1 MTDWWDEIEDR
12 SLDAKKAERL
22 ARALSNLPGDQAA
35 KIKFLT
41 EHMPL
46 LEAAADTANL
56 VGSKAR
62 SGAIVSYAF
71 RLWRKHLAGGGLE
84 KPPRE
89 KLFEPSQ
96 KPAPATE
103 AEKAELLKAQAE
115 WRGKARKIG
124 EWPNDD

>member
-1 MTDWWDEIEDR
+1 
-12 SLDAKKAERL
+12 
-22 ARALSNLPGDQAA
+22 
-35 KIKFLT
+35 
-41 EHMPL
+41 MPL

-84 KPPRE
+84 KPPHEQPFHVEPEQPLSEEEKGKVRE
-89 KLFEPSQ
+89 LH
-96 KPAPATE
+96 
-103 AEKAELLKAQAE
+103 AE

>member
-1 MTDWWDEIEDR
+1 MSNWWDEIEDR
-12 SLDAKKAERL
+12 SLDAKKAEKL
-22 ARALSNLPGDQAA
+22 ARALTNLPGDQEA
-35 KIKFLT
+35 KVKFLT

-84 KPPRE
+84 KPPHEQPFDVEPEQPLSEEDRAKVRE
-89 KLFEPSQ
+89 IH
-96 KPAPATE
+96 
-103 AEKAELLKAQAE
+103 AE
-115 WRGKARKIG
+115 WRGKADKIG
-124 EWPNDD
+124 EWPR